1 MVLSAK
7 AEEKEPLIIEMLNKR
22 GKEKMLY
29 GQDVV
34 KIEVGQTI
42 TWTPDS
48 KGHNVQFVSVP
59 EGVEKVKSKLSKEF
73 SYTFEQEGA
82 YLYVCTPHAS
92 MGMIGVV
99 INDAII
105 MLVKLQRE
113 LNPTLKK
120 DRTPKAI
127 ATIAKTRLRAIF
139 LTTITTVAGVMPTA
153 YGIGGYD
160 AMLSDMMLALVWG
173 LIFGTTITLFLIPA
187 AYDAELSFL
196 SLFKRKKK

>member
-1 MVLSAK
+1 MLVCFMGGMVLSAK

-29 GQDVV
+29 GQDVAKV
-34 KIEVGQTI
+34 DVGQTI

-73 SYTFEQEGA
+73 SYTFEQEGV

-99 INDAII
+99 VVGESDVNLDE
-105 MLVKLQRE
+105 V
-113 LNPTLKK
+113 LNYKFRGKSKK
-120 DRTPKAI
+120 KFKK
-127 ATIAKTRLRAIF
+127 IAK
-139 LTTITTVAGVMPTA
+139 
-153 YGIGGYD
+153 
-160 AMLSDMMLALVWG
+160 
-173 LIFGTTITLFLIPA
+173 
-187 AYDAELSFL
+187 
-196 SLFKRKKK
+196 SLEDV

>member
-1 MVLSAK
+1 MKNFYLIFMLVCFMGGMVLSAK
-7 AEEKEPLIIEMLNKR
+7 AEEKEPLVIEMLNKR

-99 INDAII
+99 
-105 MLVKLQRE
+105 VVGE
-113 LNPTLKK
+113 
-120 DRTPKAI
+120 
-127 ATIAKTRLRAIF
+127 
-139 LTTITTVAGVMPTA
+139 
-153 YGIGGYD
+153 
-160 AMLSDMMLALVWG
+160 SDVNLDEVLDYKFRG
-173 LIFGTTITLFLIPA
+173 K
-187 AYDAELSFL
+187 S
-196 SLFKRKKK
+196 KKKFKKIVKSLEGA

>member
-1 MVLSAK
+1 MLVCFMGGMVLSAK

-29 GQDVV
+29 GQDVARV
-34 KIEVGQTI
+34 EVGQTI

-92 MGMIGVV
+92 MGMIGMV
-99 INDAII
+99 I
-105 MLVKLQRE
+105 VGE
-113 LNPTLKK
+113 
-120 DRTPKAI
+120 
-127 ATIAKTRLRAIF
+127 
-139 LTTITTVAGVMPTA
+139 
-153 YGIGGYD
+153 
-160 AMLSDMMLALVWG
+160 SDVNLDEVLDYK
-173 LIFGTTITLFLIPA
+173 FRCK
-187 AYDAELSFL
+187 S
-196 SLFKRKKK
+196 KKKFKKIVKSLEDV

>member
-1 MVLSAK
+1 MRIYLIFMLVCFMGGMVLSAK

-29 GQDVV
+29 GQDVA

-73 SYTFEQEGA
+73 SYTFEQEGV

-99 INDAII
+99 VVGDSDVNLDEV
-105 MLVKLQRE
+105 LDYKFRGKS
-113 LNPTLKK
+113 KK
-120 DRTPKAI
+120 KFKK
-127 ATIAKTRLRAIF
+127 IAK
-139 LTTITTVAGVMPTA
+139 
-153 YGIGGYD
+153 
-160 AMLSDMMLALVWG
+160 
-173 LIFGTTITLFLIPA
+173 
-187 AYDAELSFL
+187 
-196 SLFKRKKK
+196 SLEG

>member
-1 MVLSAK
+1 MKNFYLIFMLVCFMGGMVLSAK

-34 KIEVGQTI
+34 KIDVGQTI

-59 EGVEKVKSKLSKEF
+59 DGVEKVKSKLSKEF

-99 INDAII
+99 VVGNSDVNLDEVLDYKFRGKSKKKFKKI
-105 MLVKLQRE
+105 VKLLE
-113 LNPTLKK
+113 
-120 DRTPKAI
+120 D
-127 ATIAKTRLRAIF
+127 
-139 LTTITTVAGVMPTA
+139 V
-153 YGIGGYD
+153 
-160 AMLSDMMLALVWG
+160 
-173 LIFGTTITLFLIPA
+173 
-187 AYDAELSFL
+187 
-196 SLFKRKKK
+196 

>member
-1 MVLSAK
+1 MRNFYLIFMLVCFMGGMLLSAK

-59 EGVEKVKSKLSKEF
+59 DGVEKVKSKLSKEF
-73 SYTFEQEGA
+73 SYTFEQEGV

-99 INDAII
+99 VVGDSDVNLDEV
-105 MLVKLQRE
+105 LDYKFRGKS
-113 LNPTLKK
+113 KK
-120 DRTPKAI
+120 KFKK
-127 ATIAKTRLRAIF
+127 IAKL
-139 LTTITTVAGVMPTA
+139 LEDV
-153 YGIGGYD
+153 
-160 AMLSDMMLALVWG
+160 
-173 LIFGTTITLFLIPA
+173 
-187 AYDAELSFL
+187 
-196 SLFKRKKK
+196 

>member
-1 MVLSAK
+1 MRNFYLIFMVVCFMGGMVLSAK

-34 KIEVGQTI
+34 KIDVGQTI

-73 SYTFEQEGA
+73 SYTFEQEGV

-92 MGMIGVV
+92 MGMIGMV
-99 INDAII
+99 I
-105 MLVKLQRE
+105 VGE
-113 LNPTLKK
+113 
-120 DRTPKAI
+120 
-127 ATIAKTRLRAIF
+127 
-139 LTTITTVAGVMPTA
+139 
-153 YGIGGYD
+153 
-160 AMLSDMMLALVWG
+160 SDVNLDEVLDYKFRG
-173 LIFGTTITLFLIPA
+173 K
-187 AYDAELSFL
+187 S
-196 SLFKRKKK
+196 KKKFKKIVKSLEDV

>member
-1 MVLSAK
+1 MRNFYLIFMLVCFMGGMVLSAK

-34 KIEVGQTI
+34 KIDVGQTI

-73 SYTFEQEGA
+73 SYTFEQEGV

-99 INDAII
+99 VVGESDVNLDE
-105 MLVKLQRE
+105 V
-113 LNPTLKK
+113 LNYKFRGKSKK
-120 DRTPKAI
+120 KFKK
-127 ATIAKTRLRAIF
+127 IAKSLE
-139 LTTITTVAGVMPTA
+139 GV
-153 YGIGGYD
+153 
-160 AMLSDMMLALVWG
+160 
-173 LIFGTTITLFLIPA
+173 
-187 AYDAELSFL
+187 
-196 SLFKRKKK
+196 

>member
-1 MVLSAK
+1 MLVCFMGGMVLSAK

-29 GQDVV
+29 GQDVARV
-34 KIEVGQTI
+34 DVGQTI

-73 SYTFEQEGA
+73 SYTFEQEGV

-99 INDAII
+99 VVGESDVNLDE
-105 MLVKLQRE
+105 V
-113 LNPTLKK
+113 LNYKFRGK
-120 DRTPKAI
+120 
-127 ATIAKTRLRAIF
+127 
-139 LTTITTVAGVMPTA
+139 
-153 YGIGGYD
+153 
-160 AMLSDMMLALVWG
+160 S
-173 LIFGTTITLFLIPA
+173 
-187 AYDAELSFL
+187 
-196 SLFKRKKK
+196 KKKFKKILKSLEDV

>member
-1 MVLSAK
+1 MKNFYLIFMLVCFMGGMVLSAK

-29 GQDVV
+29 GQDVAR
-34 KIEVGQTI
+34 IDVGQTI

-99 INDAII
+99 VVGN
-105 MLVKLQRE
+105 
-113 LNPTLKK
+113 
-120 DRTPKAI
+120 
-127 ATIAKTRLRAIF
+127 
-139 LTTITTVAGVMPTA
+139 
-153 YGIGGYD
+153 
-160 AMLSDMMLALVWG
+160 SDVNLDEVLDYKFRG
-173 LIFGTTITLFLIPA
+173 K
-187 AYDAELSFL
+187 S
-196 SLFKRKKK
+196 KKKFKKILKSLEDV

>member
-1 MVLSAK
+1 MRNFYLIFMLVCFMGGMLLSAK

-29 GQDVV
+29 SQDVAKV
-34 KIEVGQTI
+34 DIGQTI

-73 SYTFEQEGA
+73 SYTFEQEGV

-99 INDAII
+99 
-105 MLVKLQRE
+105 VVGE
-113 LNPTLKK
+113 
-120 DRTPKAI
+120 
-127 ATIAKTRLRAIF
+127 
-139 LTTITTVAGVMPTA
+139 
-153 YGIGGYD
+153 
-160 AMLSDMMLALVWG
+160 SDVNLDEVLDYKFRG
-173 LIFGTTITLFLIPA
+173 K
-187 AYDAELSFL
+187 S
-196 SLFKRKKK
+196 KKKFKKIVKSLEGA

>member
-1 MVLSAK
+1 MKNFYLIFMLVCFMGGMVLSAK

-29 GQDVV
+29 GQDVARV
-34 KIEVGQTI
+34 EVGQTI

-99 INDAII
+99 
-105 MLVKLQRE
+105 VVGE
-113 LNPTLKK
+113 
-120 DRTPKAI
+120 
-127 ATIAKTRLRAIF
+127 
-139 LTTITTVAGVMPTA
+139 
-153 YGIGGYD
+153 
-160 AMLSDMMLALVWG
+160 SDVNLDEVLDYKFRG
-173 LIFGTTITLFLIPA
+173 K
-187 AYDAELSFL
+187 S
-196 SLFKRKKK
+196 KKKFKKIIKSLEDV

>member
-1 MVLSAK
+1 MKSFYLIFMLVCFMGGMVLSAK

-29 GQDVV
+29 GQDVA
-34 KIEVGQTI
+34 KIDVGQTI

-73 SYTFEQEGA
+73 SYTFEQEGV

-99 INDAII
+99 VVGESDVNLDEV
-105 MLVKLQRE
+105 LDYKFRGKS
-113 LNPTLKK
+113 KK
-120 DRTPKAI
+120 KFKK
-127 ATIAKTRLRAIF
+127 IAK
-139 LTTITTVAGVMPTA
+139 
-153 YGIGGYD
+153 
-160 AMLSDMMLALVWG
+160 
-173 LIFGTTITLFLIPA
+173 
-187 AYDAELSFL
+187 
-196 SLFKRKKK
+196 SLEGA

>member
-1 MVLSAK
+1 MRNFYLIFMLVCFMGGMVLSAK

-34 KIEVGQTI
+34 KIDVGQTI

-59 EGVEKVKSKLSKEF
+59 DGVEKVKSKLSKEF
-73 SYTFEQEGA
+73 SYTFEQEGV

-99 INDAII
+99 VVGESDVNLDEV
-105 MLVKLQRE
+105 LDYKFRGKS
-113 LNPTLKK
+113 KK
-120 DRTPKAI
+120 KFKK
-127 ATIAKTRLRAIF
+127 IAKSLE
-139 LTTITTVAGVMPTA
+139 GV
-153 YGIGGYD
+153 
-160 AMLSDMMLALVWG
+160 
-173 LIFGTTITLFLIPA
+173 
-187 AYDAELSFL
+187 
-196 SLFKRKKK
+196 

>member
-1 MVLSAK
+1 MKNFYLIFMLVCFMGGMVLSAK

-29 GQDVV
+29 GQDVA
-34 KIEVGQTI
+34 KIDVGQTI

-73 SYTFEQEGA
+73 SYTFEQEGV

-99 INDAII
+99 
-105 MLVKLQRE
+105 VVGE
-113 LNPTLKK
+113 
-120 DRTPKAI
+120 
-127 ATIAKTRLRAIF
+127 
-139 LTTITTVAGVMPTA
+139 
-153 YGIGGYD
+153 
-160 AMLSDMMLALVWG
+160 SDVNLDEVLDYKFRG
-173 LIFGTTITLFLIPA
+173 K
-187 AYDAELSFL
+187 S
-196 SLFKRKKK
+196 KKKFKKIVKSLEGV

>member
-1 MVLSAK
+1 MKNFYLILILACFMGGMVLSAK

-34 KIEVGQTI
+34 RVDVGQTI

-73 SYTFEQEGA
+73 SYTFEQEGV

-99 INDAII
+99 VVGESDVNLDE
-105 MLVKLQRE
+105 V
-113 LNPTLKK
+113 LNYKFRGKSKK
-120 DRTPKAI
+120 KFKK
-127 ATIAKTRLRAIF
+127 IAK
-139 LTTITTVAGVMPTA
+139 
-153 YGIGGYD
+153 
-160 AMLSDMMLALVWG
+160 
-173 LIFGTTITLFLIPA
+173 
-187 AYDAELSFL
+187 
-196 SLFKRKKK
+196 SLEDV